1 MNAAMLY
8 FVGRHKIAQNHRPFK
23 HKPSWAARAAQVK
36 HFLDK
41 RYEALR
47 TWVGRILAAQNG
59 DLRPASVDA
68 SFRRYF
74 RVSAGGESFIAMDAP
89 PEKEDSRPYV
99 AIAQRL
105 HALGLNVPRIL
116 EQDLAQGF
124 LLLSDLGDRLYLP
137 HLSEATVERLYGD
150 ALGALV
156 VLQTG
161 TFTADAAG
169 FFLPDY
175 SEALLLR
182 EMELFRDW
190 YLGRHLGLSLNRA
203 QSRVLE
209 QVFEILIRSA
219 RAQPQA
225 WVHRDYHSRNLLIT
239 GYNNPGIVDFQDAV
253 LGPVTYDLVSLLR
266 DCYIAWPR
274 ERVEEWAKGYYT
286 LALESGIPVGED
298 EAQFLTWFDLMG
310 VQRHL
315 KASGIF
321 ARLYHRDGKP
331 GYLPDIPRTL
341 GYVIDVAARRAELEP
356 LAALLHALHIPEALT
371 RLAPTEAV
379 KTP

>member
-23 HKPSWAARAAQVK
+23 HKPFQAARAAQVK
-36 HFLDK
+36 HLLDK

-47 TWVGRILAAQNG
+47 IWVGRVLAAQNG
-59 DLRPASVDA
+59 DFRPASADA

-89 PEKEDSRPYV
+89 PDQEDSRPYV

-116 EQDLAQGF
+116 EQDLGQGF

-137 HLSEATVERLYGD
+137 QLSEATVERLYGD

-161 TFTADAAG
+161 TFTADATG
-169 FFLPDY
+169 FLPDY

-209 QVFEILIRSA
+209 QAFEILVHSA
-219 RAQPQA
+219 RAQPQV
-225 WVHRDYHSRNLLIT
+225 WVHRDYHSRNLLVT

-274 ERVEEWAKGYYT
+274 ARVEDWAKGYHT

-298 EAQFLTWFDLMG
+298 EAQFLAWFDLMG

-315 KASGIF
+315 KATGIF

-341 GYVIDVAARRAELEP
+341 GYVLDVAARRAELEP
-356 LAALLHALHIPEALT
+356 LAALLHALRIPEALT
-371 RLAPTEAV
+371 RPAPTQAV
-379 KTP
+379 KIP